1 MEGGYR
7 ILWTDHALKE
17 LAETYNYLET
27 HFTEREMRKLSTE
40 IDKTLKLISI
50 NPSLFPKSELKE
62 VRRIVIKKFNT
73 MYYREKENTIEI
85 LSFFSNRQ
93 NPDKGKI

>member
-1 MEGGYR
+1 MESGYK

-17 LAETYNYLET
+17 LVETYDYLET

-40 IDKTLKLISI
+40 IDKTLKLISR
-50 NPSLFPKSELKE
+50 NPSLFPLSEFKE
-62 VRRIVIKKFNT
+62 VRRVVIMKFNT
-73 MYYREKENTIEI
+73 MYYREKENTVEI

-93 NPDKGKI
+93 NPDKRTM